1 MLTKWEMDVYR
12 EYIIKLSDADLEKE
26 KQSCENSQ
34 LDDPWY
40 LAACYAELAKR
51 KTRREMEWQMR

>member
-34 LDDPWY
+34 QDDPWY
-40 LAACYAELAKR
+40 LASCYAESAKR

>member
-40 LAACYAELAKR
+40 LASCYVELAKR
-51 KTRREMEWQMR
+51 KTRRELEWQMR